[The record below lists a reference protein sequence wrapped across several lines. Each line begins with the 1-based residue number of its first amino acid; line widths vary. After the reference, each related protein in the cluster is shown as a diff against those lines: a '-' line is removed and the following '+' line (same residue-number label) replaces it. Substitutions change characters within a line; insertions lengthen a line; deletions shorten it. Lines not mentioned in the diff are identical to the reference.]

1 MMRAL
6 GRGTLRGEGLDRVW
20 RQRDKIR
27 FKVQAEPSQR
37 QRLRR
42 QTPFPVSQ
50 RHVLVSS
57 RILTN
62 APNHHSFQTMTSP
75 TPTPPVNIVSP
86 RFSPAAAGIGT
97 PSSRRGP
104 GSRGSPA
111 GTPYTGG
118 GTPDVRSL
126 RAQYYGTPTLPNI
139 PPRTGTST
147 PRPSTSTDPLV
158 FTGGG
163 GSPRN
168 VPSISGISARRP
180 VPVGL
185 GLDDVPQP
193 DPTAEVESI
202 YEEDKV
208 KVLRR
213 HLVSREERQGI
224 NNGSDGVPS
233 RKASTANLAADF
245 PQDTEAFP
253 VPYHT
258 PGADITYVT
267 WGFPWRFPF

>member
-1 MMRAL
+1 
-6 GRGTLRGEGLDRVW
+6 
-20 RQRDKIR
+20 
-27 FKVQAEPSQR
+27 
-37 QRLRR
+37 
-42 QTPFPVSQ
+42 
-50 RHVLVSS
+50 
-57 RILTN
+57 
-62 APNHHSFQTMTSP
+62 MTSP
-75 TPTPPVNIVSP
+75 TPSRPVNIASP

-104 GSRGSPA
+104 ASRGSPA
-111 GTPYTGG
+111 GTPYSGA
-118 GTPDVRSL
+118 GTPDLRSL

-158 FTGGG
+158 FSGGG
-163 GSPRN
+163 GSPGN
-168 VPSISGISARRP
+168 VPSMSGISARRP
-180 VPVGL
+180 GAAVGL
-185 GLDDVPQP
+185 GLSDVPQP
-193 DPTAEVESI
+193 DPTADVESI

-224 NNGSDGVPS
+224 NNDSDGVPS

-245 PQDTEAFP
+245 QQDTEAFP

-258 PGADITYVT
+258 PGADITYVSRWSPVVIPILRLLSPLLGT
-267 WGFPWRFPF
+267 VSTSGSRDRLD